1 MAELLSPGTLA
12 WRAALAVIVFRTLPF
27 AVYLVMSK
35 RGRMSSKLAAMAAW
49 VALAAFSGFD
59 VNLLWMTGVLGYY
72 LLCST
77 LVFVLERAFRQRH
90 VSAGAAFV
98 ACAFVFVVVP
108 SLVLPHAGEILVLAL
123 GWELIFSAYSYCLE
137 ASRESERPR
146 LRDCWHFLLVNPVL
160 VYPDRGEP
168 LCASKLPSQPALI
181 RQGIVRAA
189 LGALGIALGT
199 ALILPVASALG
210 LFRSA
215 PAEPGAALLLFVLAG
230 VARFLAAYFVQ
241 AGDVN
246 LRIGLMRC
254 LGHPVA
260 DSFNYPFLARSPTD
274 FWRRWNAYMLNWLKR
289 YVFLPLARTP
299 QLRQRGSLGLAVA
312 LGGAFVASGLV
323 HELHAYARSLT
334 WLGQFTLQ
342 FAAIGAATLLWFA
355 VDHVLKRAVQRAEA
369 RSRSL
374 LRLLRVVSAQ
384 GAILW
389 GMLSLQFVWS

>member
-1 MAELLSPGTLA
+1 MAELLSPATLA
-12 WRAALAVIVFRTLPF
+12 WRAALAVIVLRTLPF
-27 AVYLVMSK
+27 AAYVVVSQ
-35 RGRMSSKLAAMAAW
+35 RGRLVSKLAAVAAW
-49 VALAAFSGFD
+49 VALAAVLGFD
-59 VNLLWMTGVLGYY
+59 ANLLWMTGVLGYY

-77 LVFVLERAFRQRH
+77 FVFFLERAFSRGH
-90 VSAGAAFV
+90 VSAGSAF
-98 ACAFVFVVVP
+98 ATCAFVFVVVP
-108 SLVLPHAGEILVLAL
+108 SLALPHAGEILVLTL

-137 ASRESERPR
+137 ASRESVQPR
-146 LRDCWHFLLVNPVL
+146 LYDCWYFLLVNPVL

-168 LCASKLPSQPALI
+168 LCASLQSKPALL

-189 LGALGIALGT
+189 VGALGIALGT
-199 ALILPVASALG
+199 ALILPVATALG
-210 LFRSA
+210 LFQAA

-230 VARFLAAYFVQ
+230 GARFTAAYFVQ

-289 YVFLPLARTP
+289 YVFLPLARNP
-299 QLRQRGSLGLAVA
+299 NLRRRGSLGLGIA
-312 LGGAFVASGLV
+312 LGGAFIGSGLV
-323 HELHAYARSLT
+323 HELHAYARSLV

-342 FAAIGAATLLWFA
+342 FAAIGAATLLWFG
-355 VDHVLKRAVQRAEA
+355 VDQVLKRAVRRSVA
-369 RSRSL
+369 RTRSL

-384 GAILW
+384 GAILC